1 MDAYLERGGGLVF
14 LHFSINGGSA
24 SAPLASRIGRAWTG
38 NKWKRAD
45 VQLKF
50 TPHEIT
56 RGFPE
61 TDLRP
66 EEPYWNLAGDGT
78 NTTTLA
84 SMQAD
89 GAAQPPAWCADRA
102 QRRIFVHIPC
112 HFTWTHDD
120 PLFRAL
126 VYRGICWTARR
137 PLNRLDAA
145 IDTGAR
151 VREP

>member
-1 MDAYLERGGGLVF
+1 M
-14 LHFSINGGSA
+14 
-24 SAPLASRIGRAWTG
+24 
-38 NKWKRAD
+38 
-45 VQLKF
+45 QLKF

-56 RGFPE
+56 RGCPE

-102 QRRIFVHIPC
+102 QGRIFVHIPC

-126 VYRGICWTARR
+126 V
-137 PLNRLDAA
+137 
-145 IDTGAR
+145 
-151 VREP
+151 